1 MIKGIEIPNT
11 PYCIGDLIEINNN
24 KHKILGYVKYN
35 DIFIIADTE
44 SKNKG
49 RLSDFS
55 KLTNLE
61 CKYYKDSK
69 NWGIHKPSEIKPYFK
84 VGNKIEIKS
93 WDKLLKRNP
102 YIPDVE
108 NLSNMELTIKKV
120 KIINGKWCVK
130 VDRVTTPLQIGWCK
144 PCKN

>member
-1 MIKGIEIPNT
+1 MIKGLEIPNT
-11 PYCIGDLIEINNN
+11 PYCIGDLVEINNS
-24 KHKILGYVKYN
+24 KYKILGYVKYN

-55 KLTNLE
+55 KLTNLQCE
-61 CKYYKDSK
+61 YYKDSK
-69 NWGIHKPSEIKPYFK
+69 HWGIHKLSEIKPYFK
-84 VGNKIEIKS
+84 VGDKIEIKS

-102 YIPDVE
+102 YIPNIE
-108 NLSNMELTIKKV
+108 NLSNMELIIKKV

-130 VDRVTTPLQIGWCK
+130 VDGVTTPLQIGWCK
-144 PCKN
+144 PCKK